1 MQPAKPPNTALSR
14 ASLLGRGY
22 AAALISA
29 AVLSTTAIFIRY
41 LTQTYALPAL
51 VLAFWREVFVALS
64 LLPVLAWLRRPAL
77 RAGKRHLPFLI
88 VFGFLLALFNGM
100 WTISVAWNGA
110 ALATVLAYTSPAF
123 TAFLGR
129 WLLRERLDWAK
140 WLAVAICVA
149 GCVLV
154 SEALDARQQINLP
167 GILSGVLA
175 GLLYAGYSLMGRA
188 AAQRGLNPWT
198 TLLYTFAVAA
208 VFMLSFNLLFGAWL
222 PEAATRPAEL
232 FWLGD
237 AWAGW
242 GVLLILAAVPTL
254 LGFGAYNIALGYLP
268 GSVVNLIATLEPAF
282 TAVIAFLLLGER
294 LSAVQIGGSV
304 LILAGVIFLRLYEGW
319 LEARARLLPE
329 AQAEIL

>member
-1 MQPAKPPNTALSR
+1 MPRNKQSSAAI
-14 ASLLGRGY
+14 GRGY
-22 AAALISA
+22 AAALTSA

-51 VLAFWREVFVALS
+51 VLAFWREVFVALT
-64 LLPVLAWLRRPAL
+64 LLPLLALWRGAPL
-77 RAGKRHLPFLI
+77 GSKKRHLPFLI
-88 VFGFLLALFNGM
+88 AFGFLLALFNGM

-110 ALATVLAYTSPAF
+110 ALATVLAYISPAF
-123 TAFLGR
+123 TALLGR
-129 WLLRERLDWAK
+129 WLLKERLDWAK

-154 SEALDARQQINLP
+154 SEALDSTHTVNLP
-167 GILSGVLA
+167 GIFSGVLA

-188 AAQRGLNPWT
+188 AAQRGINPWT
-198 TLLYTFAVAA
+198 TLFYTFAVAA

-222 PEAATRPAEL
+222 PEAAARPAEL

-237 AWAGW
+237 SLAGW

-254 LGFGAYNIALGYLP
+254 LGFGTYNIALGYLP

-282 TAVIAFLLLGER
+282 TAIIAYLLLGER
-294 LSAVQIGGSV
+294 LSAVQIGGSA
-304 LILAGVIFLRLYEGW
+304 LILAGVVFLRLYEGW
-319 LEARARLLPE
+319 LEAQARLLPE
-329 AQAEIL
+329 AQPEIL